1 MKALLLCPA
10 APPAL
15 KILAEQAPLASLPI
29 LGKSLIEY
37 WLAHLA
43 SLGAKQVRVVVTDR
57 PAQVCAQVAD
67 GTRWGLRVEVIS
79 EAWELTS
86 DEARSKYGGAS
97 EGQST
102 RELNDVI
109 LMDHLP
115 GLPQHALFKSYASWF
130 AALQAWMPSA
140 VTPDRIGLREIRPGV
155 WVGLHA
161 RVSPRAE
168 LRAPCWL
175 GESVYVG
182 PKAVIGP
189 RAILEERV
197 FVEKA
202 AEIAYSIIG
211 PETFVGEGTDVEHS
225 LAWGSTLINWKT
237 GSCLKVPDAFLLCS
251 LAAGVEAPAQPS
263 KGPRRGFSILEAAFN
278 EQRI

>member
-1 MKALLLCPA
+1 MKALLICPA
-10 APPAL
+10 ARPAVKVL
-15 KILAEQAPLASLPI
+15 SEQAPLASLPI
-29 LGKSLIEY
+29 LGKSLTEY

-43 SLGAKQVRVVVTDR
+43 SLGAKQVRVLVTDR
-57 PAQVCAQVAD
+57 PAQVRAQVGD
-67 GTRWGLRVEVIS
+67 GARWGLQVEVRS
-79 EAWELTS
+79 AAWELTP
-86 DEARSKYGGAS
+86 DEARSKYQ
-97 EGQST
+97 EPST
-102 RELNDVI
+102 PEPIDLV

-115 GLPQHALFKSYASWF
+115 GLPQQALFKSYASWF
-130 AALQAWMPSA
+130 AALQAWMPRAS
-140 VTPDRIGLREIRPGV
+140 TPDRIGLREIRPGV

-175 GESVYVG
+175 GENVYVG

-189 RAILEERV
+189 RAILEDRV
-197 FVEKA
+197 FIEKA

-211 PETFVGEGTDVEHS
+211 PKTFVGEGTDVEHS
-225 LAWGSTLINWKT
+225 LAWGSTLLNWKT

-251 LAAGVEAPAQPS
+251 LATGVEAPAETS
-263 KGPRRGFSILEAAFN
+263 TGARRSFSVLEAAFS